1 MKGHLVLL
9 SGQLDSGTL
18 GSVPVTKTFFAGNK
32 PRSNNNNNY
41 TYYIDEHGIWAT
53 VQFGDVYNYKNNEY
67 NINKF
72 NNNNKIINNYN

>member
-1 MKGHLVLL
+1 MDSRSNIPLEQTRSFSDKFLTAAFMIIKFSKVMKGHLVLL

-41 TYYIDEHGIWAT
+41 TYYIDEHGI
-53 VQFGDVYNYKNNEY
+53 
-67 NINKF
+67 
-72 NNNNKIINNYN
+72 